1 MQPVRD
7 WRAAHKIHLD
17 VLAATQRCGIETLL
31 GARRGPRKFGK
42 ANRQ

>member
-7 WRAAHKIHLD
+7 WRAAHKIHFD

-31 GARRGPRKFGK
+31 GARPRKFGK

>member
-1 MQPVRD
+1 MQPVRV
-7 WRAAHKIHLD
+7 WRAAHKLHFD

-42 ANRQ
+42 AGRQ